1 MVRPEA
7 RLNQSKIAKALART
21 AVVSWR
27 EQPTQYD
34 IEALR
39 ANIERV
45 GLVIRVRWA
54 IVTALAVF
62 SVVAASFYGSAVPFA
77 EFRHNMVIPALALVF
92 VLGYNTFYQW
102 TYRKVGNVAFLNQA
116 QLIFDIIVTT
126 VLVYYSGGVYSWF
139 SSMYLLF
146 ILEGAFILPRRSHVW
161 MLVGISSALYGLVLV
176 AVASGWIPH
185 VEMPFV
191 TNHLWDNGTY
201 VIVRYL
207 WKITMYGGAGMIG
220 ILMMQRI
227 HARERELR
235 DCAFT
240 DELTGLYNRQYFHRV
255 LASELERARR
265 DGRGLAVFMA
275 DVDRFGEINRVFGVD
290 VGDEMLAALGTTL
303 IDVARDG
310 SIAGVYEVNV
320 PCRIGGEELAIIVP
334 EVAGADEEIEPV
346 RGRVLAMAE
355 EFRCRVER
363 LAVRGLSVTVSVGVA
378 VFPADGDSVD
388 ALLDHAD
395 AALDAAAAAG
405 GNRVM
410 ASDGRSDDDGTTL

>member
-1 MVRPEA
+1 M
-7 RLNQSKIAKALART
+7 NQSRIAKALART

-62 SVVAASFYGSAVPFA
+62 SVVAAGVYGTAVPVS
-77 EFRHNMVIPALALVF
+77 EFRQNMVIPALALVF
-92 VLGYNTFYQW
+92 VLGYNAFYQW
-102 TYRKVGNVAFLNQA
+102 TYRRVGNVAFLNQA

-161 MLVGISSALYGLVLV
+161 LLVGLSSAFYGLVLL
-176 AVASGWIPH
+176 AVYQQWIPH
-185 VEMPFV
+185 VAMPFV

-207 WKITMYGGAGMIG
+207 WKVTMYGGAGMIG

-235 DCAFT
+235 DCAFS
-240 DELTGLYNRQYFHRV
+240 DELTGLFNRQYFHRV
-255 LASELERARR
+255 LASETERARR
-265 DGRGLAVFMA
+265 DGRSVAVFIA

-290 VGDEMLAALGTTL
+290 VGDEMLAVLGKTL

-310 SIAGVYEVNV
+310 SINGVYEVNV
-320 PCRIGGEELAIIVP
+320 PCRIGGEEMAIIVP
-334 EVAGADEEIEPV
+334 EVAGPDDEIEPV

-355 EFRCRVER
+355 EFRTRVER

-395 AALDAAAAAG
+395 AALDAAAGAG
-405 GNRVM
+405 GNRVV
-410 ASDGRSDDDGTTL
+410 ASDGPVGDADHGVPE